1 MRYKGVQYD
10 KRFYITDK
18 DLWLHYCKNVY
29 VYQKNL
35 TAMTVENAVL
45 LPCRSISYH
54 EASGEYFQYEG
65 GICDTDLNFLSGTVR
80 INEENPGYNS
90 IVRSYHVPV
99 EEICSCDDDVIFGGF
114 LMGHFG
120 HFILES
126 MSRFWYFLEYMASGK
141 KVVFTMVFG
150 EHTAWIDDF
159 LTLLGLPK
167 EKMLFVDKPTRFK
180 SMIVPDESMR
190 PWGGVYSAEYLLP
203 YEIIRRNVKVDSP
216 YKRIY
221 LSRRKITGKG
231 FTVFGEE
238 YFEKFFTDHGFVVIE
253 PEEYTLEQQISMI
266 KNADEIAC
274 VLGTLSHFAMF
285 CRPGTKFIML
295 SRVDDDALYPQCLI
309 NAASMV
315 DWYLV
320 DVSLNFLLGH
330 RYDGVVML
338 GITSNWKRFVKEHFG
353 EVIDGDTLRDN
364 PTMVVN
370 YMKAWC
376 KWAVQ
381 QEKTLMLDSIDF
393 MALFNRFCVIVLG
406 ENIPVEYVNN
416 FFAVSPKAES
426 KKREIEKLRHENEEL
441 KRILANIKNM

>member
-1 MRYKGVQYD
+1 M
-10 KRFYITDK
+10 
-18 DLWLHYCKNVY
+18 
-29 VYQKNL
+29 
-35 TAMTVENAVL
+35 
-45 LPCRSISYH
+45 
-54 EASGEYFQYEG
+54 
-65 GICDTDLNFLSGTVR
+65 
-80 INEENPGYNS
+80 
-90 IVRSYHVPV
+90 
-99 EEICSCDDDVIFGGF
+99 
-114 LMGHFG
+114 
-120 HFILES
+120 
-126 MSRFWYFLEYMASGK
+126 
-141 KVVFTMVFG
+141 
-150 EHTAWIDDF
+150 
-159 LTLLGLPK
+159 
-167 EKMLFVDKPTRFK
+167 
-180 SMIVPDESMR
+180 
-190 PWGGVYSAEYLLP
+190 
-203 YEIIRRNVKVDSP
+203 
-216 YKRIY
+216 
-221 LSRRKITGKG
+221 
-231 FTVFGEE
+231 
-238 YFEKFFTDHGFVVIE
+238 VIE

-274 VLGTLSHFAMF
+274 ILGTLSHFAMF
-285 CRPGTKFIML
+285 CRPGTKLIML

-426 KKREIEKLRHENEEL
+426 KKKEIEKLRHENEEL
-441 KRILANIKNM
+441 KRILANIKNISI